1 MTQRILGLVTLYLK
15 PSTPV
20 AGYSGS
26 SFVKTNRLFP
36 ALFLTAFV
44 LGTTT
49 ACGSWWLPR
58 AHKIEIQQG
67 NLLPLETVEQVV
79 EGMSRNEVVSLLG
92 EPVTSNYFNSE
103 QWDYIF
109 SINRSGDDPE
119 AKTLTL
125 KFENDR
131 VTSIE
136 KDGFS

>member
-1 MTQRILGLVTLYLK
+1 M
-15 PSTPV
+15 
-20 AGYSGS
+20 
-26 SFVKTNRLFP
+26 
-36 ALFLTAFV
+36 
-44 LGTTT
+44 
-49 ACGSWWLPR
+49 
-58 AHKIEIQQG
+58 
-67 NLLPLETVEQVV
+67 
-79 EGMSRNEVVSLLG
+79 VSLLG